1 MSQNIVAERYA
12 LALFQLAK
20 EHNLVQQ
27 IEEELRVVRKS
38 VSENA
43 SFITL
48 LTSPNLSLHEKK
60 NVLQTVFTNV
70 SPFVSHTLQLL
81 IDRHR
86 QSDILD
92 VAEAFIELANK
103 ENGVAE
109 ATVYSTRPLTATE
122 VESISASFAP
132 KVGRR
137 SLNIENI
144 VDTNLLGGLKIR
156 IENRIYDGS
165 LRGKLDRLE
174 RTLIS

>member
-20 EHNLVQQ
+20 EHNLIQK

-38 VSENA
+38 VSENPG
-43 SFITL
+43 FITL

-60 NVLQTVFTNV
+60 NILQNTFSNV

-86 QSDILD
+86 QSDIVD
-92 VAEAFIELANK
+92 VATAFIDLANE

-109 ATVYSTRPLTATE
+109 ATVYSTRPLTAE
-122 VESISASFAP
+122 EAESISASFAP
-132 KVGRR
+132 RVGRR

-144 VDTNLLGGLKIR
+144 VDSNILGGVKIR

>member
-1 MSQNIVAERYA
+1 MSQNVVAERYA

-27 IEEELRVVRKS
+27 IEEELRVVKKS
-38 VSENA
+38 VSENS

-60 NVLQTVFTNV
+60 NVVQNVFSNV

-86 QSDILD
+86 QSDIVD
-92 VAEAFIELANK
+92 VAEAFIDLANE

-109 ATVYSTRPLTATE
+109 ATVYSTRPLTAVE

-144 VDTNLLGGLKIR
+144 VDTDLLGGLKIQ

>member
-1 MSQNIVAERYA
+1 MSQNVVAERYA

-27 IEEELRVVRKS
+27 IEEELRVVKKS
-38 VSENA
+38 VSENS

-60 NVLQTVFTNV
+60 NVVQNVFSNV

-86 QSDILD
+86 QSDIVD
-92 VAEAFIELANK
+92 VAEAFIDLANE

-109 ATVYSTRPLTATE
+109 ATVYSTRPLTAVE

-144 VDTNLLGGLKIR
+144 VDTDLLGGLKIR

>member
-1 MSQNIVAERYA
+1 MSQNIIAERYA

-20 EHNLVQQ
+20 EQNIVQKL
-27 IEEELRVVRKS
+27 EAELRIVRKS
-38 VSENA
+38 VKENP

-48 LTSPNLSLHEKK
+48 LTSPNLSVQKK
-60 NVLQTVFTNV
+60 KAVLQNVFADV
-70 SPFVSHTLQLL
+70 SPILSNTLMLL

-86 QSDILD
+86 QSDIAD
-92 VAEAFIELANK
+92 VAEAFIDLANE
-103 ENGVAE
+103 ENGISE
-109 ATVYSTRPLTATE
+109 ATVYSIRPLTGA
-122 VESISASFAP
+122 ESEAISASFAT

-156 IENRIYDGS
+156 IGNRIFDGS

-174 RTLIS
+174 RTLTT